1 MADNS
6 TVVFSEE
13 HPPTARAIEAFK
25 EVEKKIKSEIIAS
38 RRRWDGH
45 EPRMWSRAAGV
56 SDTDLTK
63 FDVITD
69 LVSVRAGPTTYGVI
83 ILGKIRLPAINDD
96 QGEGFIHVRIHDP
109 PNQGT
114 EDVVFHSLF
123 TDEGKR
129 DADGKAERY
138 VAIQTNDVPLEFF
151 NE

>member
-1 MADNS
+1 
-6 TVVFSEE
+6 
-13 HPPTARAIEAFK
+13 
-25 EVEKKIKSEIIAS
+25 
-38 RRRWDGH
+38 
-45 EPRMWSRAAGV
+45 MWSRAAGV
-56 SDTDLTK
+56 SDKALTN
-63 FDVITD
+63 FDISKD
-69 LVSVRAGPTTYGVI
+69 LVAVRAGQTTYGVI

-109 PNQGT
+109 PNRVSLALWIFWDGVYSQDSQGT

-138 VAIQTNDVPLEFF
+138 VAIQTNDLPLEFF